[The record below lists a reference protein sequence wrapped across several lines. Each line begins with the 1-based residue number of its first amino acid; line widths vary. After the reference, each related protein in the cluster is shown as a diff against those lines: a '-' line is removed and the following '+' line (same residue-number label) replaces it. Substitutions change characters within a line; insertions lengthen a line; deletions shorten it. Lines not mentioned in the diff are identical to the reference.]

1 MIAMKA
7 SEIASVVQGTLHGD
21 DVTVTK
27 AAVINSSEA
36 TTGSLFLAIKGEK
49 VDGHDFAADARSHG
63 AVLTLSTKTVDGP
76 HVVVADVV
84 VALGKLAQH
93 VRSNL
98 LNLTVIGITGSQGK
112 TTTKELLS
120 AVLSSAAPT
129 VAPHGNFNNEIGAP
143 LSLLQCTEETKYCIV
158 EMGARHKGDIAHL
171 CSIAQPNIGLVLK
184 VGTAHLGEF
193 GSVEAIAET
202 KSELIASLHA
212 EGIGILGTYDDFTPK
227 MVVLHKGKNITFG
240 EGADCDI
247 RATDIE
253 VREGR
258 AHFDLVTPEGRSAVG
273 LRIVGLHQVANAL
286 AVASVATVLGFS
298 LDQIAGGLSTAESA
312 AKWRMEIHELPSLV
326 LINDAYNASPEA
338 MAAAL
343 QTLVLF
349 AQERGGESWAFVG
362 KMNELGES
370 SDADHAG
377 VGTLA
382 SELGIDHLVCVG
394 APIYGS
400 KIAADSATT
409 VHLCADKAEALTVA
423 ANINP
428 GDVALVK
435 ASRSEK
441 LEELA
446 DSISAQWMG
455 KILEM
460 PELKESE
467 ENA

>member
-7 SEIASVVQGTLHGD
+7 IEIASVVQGTLHGE
-21 DVTVTK
+21 DVTVTE
-27 AAVINSSEA
+27 AAVVNSSEA
-36 TTGSLFLAIKGEK
+36 IEGSLFLAIKGER
-49 VDGHDFAADARSHG
+49 VDGHDFVADARSHG
-63 AVLTLSTKTVDGP
+63 AVLTLSTKSVEGP
-76 HVVVADVV
+76 HILVSDVV

-112 TTTKELLS
+112 TTTKELLTSILS
-120 AVLSSAAPT
+120 AAAPT

-143 LSLLQCTEETKYCIV
+143 LSLLHCTEATKYCIV

-171 CSIAQPNIGLVLK
+171 CSIAQPNIGVVLK

-193 GSVEAIAET
+193 GSIEAIAET
-202 KSELIASLHA
+202 KSELISSLSA
-212 EGIGILGTYDDFTPK
+212 EATGILGTYDNFTPK
-227 MVVLHKGKNITFG
+227 MAALHKGKNITFG
-240 EGADCDI
+240 ESSDCDI

-258 AHFDLVTPEGRSAVG
+258 AHFDLITPEGRSAVG

-298 LDQIAGGLSTAESA
+298 LDQIAGGLSTAESQ
-312 AKWRMEIHELPSLV
+312 AKWRMEINELPSLV

-343 QTLVLF
+343 QTLVFF
-349 AQERGGESWAFVG
+349 AQERGGESWAFLG
-362 KMNELGES
+362 KMHELGES
-370 SDADHAG
+370 SDTDHAAI
-377 VGTLA
+377 GTLA

-394 APIYGS
+394 ASEFG
-400 KIAADSATT
+400 AAVGPESATT
-409 VHLCADKAEALTVA
+409 VHLCKDKAEALLVA

-428 GDVALVK
+428 GDVVLVK

-446 DSISAQWMG
+446 DSISVQWMAR
-455 KILEM
+455 M
-460 PELKESE
+460 KESD
-467 ENA
+467 ENS

>member
-21 DVTVTK
+21 DVTVSQ

-36 TTGSLFLAIKGEK
+36 TPGSLFLAIKGER
-49 VDGHDFAADARSHG
+49 VDGHDFVADARTHG
-63 AVLTLSTKTVDGP
+63 AVLTLSTKSVEGP
-76 HVVVADVV
+76 HILVADVV
-84 VALGKLAQH
+84 KALGKLAQH

-98 LNLTVIGITGSQGK
+98 LNLIVIGITGSQGK
-112 TTTKELLS
+112 TTTKELMASILS
-120 AVLSSAAPT
+120 AAAPT

-143 LSLLQCTEETKYCIV
+143 LSLLNCTESTKYCIV

-171 CSIAQPNIGLVLK
+171 CSIAQPNIGVVLK

-193 GSVEAIAET
+193 GSIEAIAET
-202 KSELIASLHA
+202 KSELISSLSTDA
-212 EGIGILGTYDDFTPK
+212 TGILGTYDAFTPK
-227 MVVLHKGKNITFG
+227 MAALHKGKNFTFG
-240 EGADCDI
+240 EGAECDI

-298 LDQIAGGLSTAESA
+298 LDQIASGLSTAESH
-312 AKWRMEIHELPSLV
+312 AKWRMEINELPSLV

-343 QTLVLF
+343 QTLVHF
-349 AQERGGESWAFVG
+349 AQERGGESWAFLG

-394 APIYGS
+394 APQYGA
-400 KIAADSATT
+400 KITAGSATT
-409 VHLCADKAEALTVA
+409 VHLCADKAEALVVA
-423 ANINP
+423 AHINP

-446 DSISAQWMG
+446 DSISAQWMTRV
-455 KILEM
+455 
-460 PELKESE
+460 KESE
-467 ENA
+467 ENS

>member
-7 SEIASVVQGTLHGD
+7 IEIASVVQGTLHGE
-21 DVTVTK
+21 DVTVTE
-27 AAVINSSEA
+27 AAVVNSSEA
-36 TTGSLFLAIKGEK
+36 IEGSLFLAIKGER
-49 VDGHDFAADARSHG
+49 VDGHDFVADARSHG
-63 AVLTLSTKTVDGP
+63 AVLTLSTKSVEGP
-76 HVVVADVV
+76 HILVSDVV

-112 TTTKELLS
+112 TTTKELLTSILS
-120 AVLSSAAPT
+120 AAAPT

-143 LSLLQCTEETKYCIV
+143 LSLLHCTEATKYCIV

-171 CSIAQPNIGLVLK
+171 CSIAQPNIGVVLK

-193 GSVEAIAET
+193 GSIEAIAET
-202 KSELIASLHA
+202 KSELISSLSA
-212 EGIGILGTYDDFTPK
+212 EATGILGTYDNFTPK
-227 MVVLHKGKNITFG
+227 MAALHKGKNITFG
-240 EGADCDI
+240 ESSDCDI

-258 AHFDLVTPEGRSAVG
+258 AHFDLITPEGRSAVG

-298 LDQIAGGLSTAESA
+298 LDQIAGGLSTAESQ
-312 AKWRMEIHELPSLV
+312 AKWRMEINELPSLV

-343 QTLVLF
+343 QTLVFF
-349 AQERGGESWAFVG
+349 AQERGGESWAFLG
-362 KMNELGES
+362 KMHELGES
-370 SDADHAG
+370 SDTDHAAI
-377 VGTLA
+377 GTLA

-394 APIYGS
+394 ASEYG
-400 KIAADSATT
+400 AAVGPESATT
-409 VHLCADKAEALTVA
+409 VHLCKDKAEALLVA

-428 GDVALVK
+428 GDVVLVK

-446 DSISAQWMG
+446 DSISVQWMAR
-455 KILEM
+455 M
-460 PELKESE
+460 KESD
-467 ENA
+467 ENS

>member
-7 SEIASVVQGTLHGD
+7 SEIASVVQGTLHGE
-21 DVTVTK
+21 DVTVSE

-36 TTGSLFLAIKGEK
+36 TPGSLFLAIKGER
-49 VDGHDFAADARSHG
+49 VDGHDFVADARTHG
-63 AVLTLSTKTVDGP
+63 AALTLSTKSVEGP
-76 HVVVADVV
+76 HIVVTDVV

-112 TTTKELLS
+112 TTTKELMASILS
-120 AVLSSAAPT
+120 AAAPT

-143 LSLLQCTEETKYCIV
+143 LSLLHCTEATKYCIV

-171 CSIAQPNIGLVLK
+171 CTIAQPNIGVVLK

-193 GSVEAIAET
+193 GSIEAIAET
-202 KSELIASLHA
+202 KSELISSLSA
-212 EGIGILGTYDDFTPK
+212 EATGILGTYDTFTSQ
-227 MVVLHKGKNITFG
+227 MAALHKGKNLTFG
-240 EGADCDI
+240 EGAECDI

-253 VREGR
+253 IREGR

-298 LDQIAGGLSTAESA
+298 LDQIASGLSTAESQ
-312 AKWRMEIHELPSLV
+312 AKWRMEINELPSLV

-343 QTLVLF
+343 QTLVHF
-349 AQERGGESWAFVG
+349 AQERGGESWAFLG

-394 APIYGS
+394 APQYGA
-400 KIAADSATT
+400 KITAGSATT
-409 VHLCADKAEALTVA
+409 VHLCADKAEALVVA
-423 ANINP
+423 AHINP

-446 DSISAQWMG
+446 DSISAQWMTRV
-455 KILEM
+455 
-460 PELKESE
+460 KESE
-467 ENA
+467 ENS

>member
-7 SEIASVVQGTLHGD
+7 SEIASVVQGTLHGE
-21 DVTVTK
+21 DVTVSE

-36 TTGSLFLAIKGEK
+36 TPGSLFLAIKGER
-49 VDGHDFAADARSHG
+49 VDGHDFVADARTHG
-63 AVLTLSTKTVDGP
+63 AALTLSTKSVEGP
-76 HVVVADVV
+76 HIVVTDVV

-112 TTTKELLS
+112 TTTKELMASILS
-120 AVLSSAAPT
+120 AAAPT

-143 LSLLQCTEETKYCIV
+143 LSLLHCTEATKYCIV

-171 CSIAQPNIGLVLK
+171 CTIAQPNIGVVLK

-193 GSVEAIAET
+193 GSIEAIAET
-202 KSELIASLHA
+202 KSELISSLSA
-212 EGIGILGTYDDFTPK
+212 EATGILGTYDAFTPK
-227 MVVLHKGKNITFG
+227 MAALHKGKNLTFG
-240 EGADCDI
+240 EGTECDI

-253 VREGR
+253 IREGR

-298 LDQIAGGLSTAESA
+298 LDQIASGLSTAESQ

-343 QTLVLF
+343 QTLVHF
-349 AQERGGESWAFVG
+349 AQERGGESWAFLG

-394 APIYGS
+394 APQYGA
-400 KIAADSATT
+400 KITAGSATT
-409 VHLCADKAEALTVA
+409 VHLCADKAEALVVA
-423 ANINP
+423 AHINP

-446 DSISAQWMG
+446 DSISAQWMTRV
-455 KILEM
+455 
-460 PELKESE
+460 KESE
-467 ENA
+467 ENS

>member
-7 SEIASVVQGTLHGD
+7 SEIASVVQGTLHGA
-21 DVTVTK
+21 DVTVTE
-27 AAVINSSEA
+27 AAVINSAEA
-36 TTGSLFLAIKGEK
+36 TPGALFLAIKGER
-49 VDGHDFAADARSHG
+49 VDGHDYVADAQSHG
-63 AVLTLSTKTVDGP
+63 AVLTLSTKEVAGP
-76 HVVVADVV
+76 HIVVSDVV

-112 TTTKELLS
+112 TTTKELLT

-143 LSLLQCTEETKYCIV
+143 LSLLHCTEETKYCIV

-171 CSIAQPNIGLVLK
+171 CSIAQPNVGVVLK

-193 GSVEAIAET
+193 GSVEKIAET
-202 KSELIASLHA
+202 KSELISSLSA
-212 EGIGILGTYDDFTPK
+212 EATGILGTYDEYTPK
-227 MVVLHKGKNITFG
+227 MAALHKGKNITFG
-240 EGADCDI
+240 EGAECDI

-286 AVASVATVLGFS
+286 AVASVATVLGLS
-298 LDQIAGGLSTAESA
+298 LDQIASGLSTAESH
-312 AKWRMEIHELPSLV
+312 AKWRMEIYELPSLV

-343 QTLVLF
+343 QTLVHF
-349 AQERGGESWAFVG
+349 AQERGGESWAFLG
-362 KMNELGES
+362 KMHELGES
-370 SDADHAG
+370 SDADHADI
-377 VGTLA
+377 GTLA
-382 SELGIDHLVCVG
+382 SELGIDHLVCVS
-394 APIYGS
+394 APQYGS
-400 KIAADSATT
+400 DIAKEDSTT
-409 VHLCADKAEALTVA
+409 VHHCADKAEALTVA
-423 ANINP
+423 SNINP
-428 GDVALVK
+428 GDVVLVK

-446 DSISAQWMG
+446 DAISAQWLG
-455 KILEM
+455 KM
-460 PELKESE
+460 KESE
-467 ENA
+467 ENI

>member
-7 SEIASVVQGTLHGD
+7 SEIASVVQGTLHGE
-21 DVTVTK
+21 DVTVSE

-36 TTGSLFLAIKGEK
+36 TPGSLFLAIKGER
-49 VDGHDFAADARSHG
+49 VDGHDFVADAREHG
-63 AVLTLSTKTVDGP
+63 ALLTLSTKSVEGP
-76 HVVVADVV
+76 HIVVTDVV

-112 TTTKELLS
+112 TTTKELMASILS
-120 AVLSSAAPT
+120 AAAPT

-143 LSLLQCTEETKYCIV
+143 LSLLHCTEATKYCIV

-171 CSIAQPNIGLVLK
+171 CTIAQPNIGVVLK

-193 GSVEAIAET
+193 GSIEAIAET
-202 KSELIASLHA
+202 KSELISSLSA
-212 EGIGILGTYDDFTPK
+212 EATGILGTYDAFTPK
-227 MVVLHKGKNITFG
+227 MAALHKGKNLTFG
-240 EGADCDI
+240 EGTECDI

-253 VREGR
+253 IREGR

-298 LDQIAGGLSTAESA
+298 LDQIASGLSTAESQ
-312 AKWRMEIHELPSLV
+312 AKWRMEINELPSLV

-343 QTLVLF
+343 QTLVHF
-349 AQERGGESWAFVG
+349 AQERGGESWAFLG

-394 APIYGS
+394 APQYGA
-400 KIAADSATT
+400 KITAGSATT
-409 VHLCADKAEALTVA
+409 VHLCADKAEALVVA
-423 ANINP
+423 AHINP

-446 DSISAQWMG
+446 DSISAQWMTRV
-455 KILEM
+455 
-460 PELKESE
+460 KESE
-467 ENA
+467 ENS

>member
-7 SEIASVVQGTLHGD
+7 SEIASVVQGTLHGE
-21 DVTVTK
+21 DVTVSE

-36 TTGSLFLAIKGEK
+36 TPGSLFLAIKGER
-49 VDGHDFAADARSHG
+49 VDGHDFVADARTHG
-63 AVLTLSTKTVDGP
+63 AALTLSTKSVEGP
-76 HVVVADVV
+76 HIVVTDVV

-112 TTTKELLS
+112 TTTKELMASILS
-120 AVLSSAAPT
+120 AAAPT

-143 LSLLQCTEETKYCIV
+143 LSLLHCTEATKYCIV

-171 CSIAQPNIGLVLK
+171 CTIAQPNIGVVLK

-193 GSVEAIAET
+193 GSIEAIAET
-202 KSELIASLHA
+202 KSELISSLSA
-212 EGIGILGTYDDFTPK
+212 EATGILGTYDTFTPK
-227 MVVLHKGKNITFG
+227 MAALHKGKNLTFG
-240 EGADCDI
+240 EGAECDI

-253 VREGR
+253 IREGR

-298 LDQIAGGLSTAESA
+298 LDQIASGLSTAESQ
-312 AKWRMEIHELPSLV
+312 AKWRMEINELPSLV

-343 QTLVLF
+343 QTLVHF
-349 AQERGGESWAFVG
+349 AQERGGESWAFLG

-394 APIYGS
+394 APQYGA
-400 KIAADSATT
+400 KITAGSATT
-409 VHLCADKAEALTVA
+409 VHLCADKAEALVVA
-423 ANINP
+423 AHINP

-446 DSISAQWMG
+446 DSISAQWMTRV
-455 KILEM
+455 
-460 PELKESE
+460 KESE
-467 ENA
+467 ENS

>member
-7 SEIASVVQGTLHGD
+7 SEIASVIQGTLHGE
-21 DVTVTK
+21 DVTVSQ

-36 TTGSLFLAIKGEK
+36 TPGSLFLAIKGER
-49 VDGHDFAADARSHG
+49 VDGHDFVADARAHG
-63 AVLTLSTKTVDGP
+63 AVLTLSTKSVEGP
-76 HVVVADVV
+76 HIIVTDVV

-112 TTTKELLS
+112 TTTKELMASILS
-120 AVLSSAAPT
+120 AAAPT

-143 LSLLQCTEETKYCIV
+143 LSLLHCTEATKYCIV

-171 CSIAQPNIGLVLK
+171 CTIAQPNIGVVLK

-193 GSVEAIAET
+193 GSIEAIAET
-202 KSELIASLHA
+202 KSELISSLSA
-212 EGIGILGTYDDFTPK
+212 EATGSLGTYDTFTSQ
-227 MVVLHKGKNITFG
+227 MAALHKGKNLPFG
-240 EGADCDI
+240 EGAECDI

-253 VREGR
+253 IREGR

-298 LDQIAGGLSTAESA
+298 LDQIASGLSTAESQ
-312 AKWRMEIHELPSLV
+312 AKWRMEINELPSLV

-343 QTLVLF
+343 QTLVHF
-349 AQERGGESWAFVG
+349 AQERGGESWAFLG

-394 APIYGS
+394 APQYGA
-400 KIAADSATT
+400 KITAGSATT
-409 VHLCADKAEALTVA
+409 VHLCADKAEALVVA
-423 ANINP
+423 AHINP

-446 DSISAQWMG
+446 DSISAQWMTRV
-455 KILEM
+455 
-460 PELKESE
+460 KESE
-467 ENA
+467 ENS

>member
-7 SEIASVVQGTLHGD
+7 IEIASVVQGTLHGE
-21 DVTVTK
+21 DVTVTE
-27 AAVINSSEA
+27 AAVVNSSEA
-36 TTGSLFLAIKGEK
+36 ITGSLFLAIKGER
-49 VDGHDFAADARSHG
+49 VDGHDFVADARSHG
-63 AVLTLSTKTVDGP
+63 AVLTLSTKSVEGP
-76 HVVVADVV
+76 HILVSDVV

-112 TTTKELLS
+112 TTTKELLTSILS
-120 AVLSSAAPT
+120 AAAPT

-143 LSLLQCTEETKYCIV
+143 LSLLHCTEATKYCIV

-171 CSIAQPNIGLVLK
+171 CSIAQPNIGVVLK

-193 GSVEAIAET
+193 GSIEAIAET
-202 KSELIASLHA
+202 KSELISSLSA
-212 EGIGILGTYDDFTPK
+212 EATGILGTYDNFTPK
-227 MVVLHKGKNITFG
+227 MAALHKGKNITFG
-240 EGADCDI
+240 ESSDCDI

-258 AHFDLVTPEGRSAVG
+258 AHFDLITPEGRSAVG

-298 LDQIAGGLSTAESA
+298 LDQIAGGLSTAESQ
-312 AKWRMEIHELPSLV
+312 AKWRMEINELPSLV

-343 QTLVLF
+343 QTLVFF
-349 AQERGGESWAFVG
+349 AQERGGESWAFLG
-362 KMNELGES
+362 KMHELGES
-370 SDADHAG
+370 SDTDHAAI
-377 VGTLA
+377 GTLA

-394 APIYGS
+394 ASEFG
-400 KIAADSATT
+400 AAVGPESATT
-409 VHLCADKAEALTVA
+409 VHLCKDKAEALLVA

-428 GDVALVK
+428 GDVVLVK

-446 DSISAQWMG
+446 DSISVQWMAR
-455 KILEM
+455 M
-460 PELKESE
+460 KESD
-467 ENA
+467 ENS